1 MMTAL
6 HSVDVIFNDFELH
19 YKRITC
25 KPPSNLFREPEMDLE
40 REPETLTV
48 RTFRKDVFFV
58 RKALV
63 KYDTRVL

>member
-1 MMTAL
+1 MQTTIHA
-6 HSVDVIFNDFELH
+6 
-19 YKRITC
+19 
-25 KPPSNLFREPEMDLE
+25 SNLFREPEMDLE